1 MRVPMADVE
10 PNFLSRQIERLVSD
24 IAGLRDDMR
33 VLTANGDRQDST
45 LTRLLDEMRAV
56 YAQVARMGDRIR
68 KMEET

>member
-1 MRVPMADVE
+1 MV
-10 PNFLSRQIERLVSD
+10 I
-24 IAGLRDDMR
+24 
-33 VLTANGDRQDST
+33 RQDLT

>member
-1 MRVPMADVE
+1 MADVE